1 MRNIEIYYPFNAE
14 GRKVSIALAPMLIIT
29 MPIAVAKC
37 FSIFFILSMESAI
50 KFKVEEI
57 NVNHA
62 ILLLEVSSNRSTYVA
77 REEKWL
83 S

>member
-14 GRKVSIALAPMLIIT
+14 GRKVSIAARSHADHHDANSSSEM
-29 MPIAVAKC
+29 
-37 FSIFFILSMESAI
+37 FFNFFPSSSKSAI

-62 ILLLEVSSNRSTYVA
+62 ILLLEVSSNRSTYVTG
-77 REEKWL
+77 
-83 S
+83 